1 MPIHFIPLESNSS
14 NDNAPLVWYEQLGVV
29 ACDNVLYCVPFIG
42 NEEEKLALIAV
53 DKFSVHH
60 LPVSDLKAR
69 WPNDKF
75 FINICYGSYTPSFVM
90 MCQERFTHT
99 FRYVDEINPAL
110 RKLQRWMKMVIRRKK
125 QLAVAMALHSR
136 LGEMSR
142 ITLLGVD
149 LTESIMRRI

>member
-75 FINICYGSYTPSFVM
+75 FINICFGK
-90 MCQERFTHT
+90 
-99 FRYVDEINPAL
+99 PA
-110 RKLQRWMKMVIRRKK
+110 RDNG
-125 QLAVAMALHSR
+125 HSR
-136 LGEMSR
+136 VPEPPHR
-142 ITLLGVD
+142 ITG
-149 LTESIMRRI
+149 TI